1 MRYSRSAL
9 SALIDTGEA
18 AKTIDPTCVDWA
30 TSAFVVDPLMMQRN
44 AQKKTPPAKMQ
55 TTRSIF
61 QRFLFRFIKN
71 NTQPKPHSVFG
82 SR

>member
-44 AQKKTPPAKMQ
+44 GPKTPPAKMQ

-61 QRFLFRFIKN
+61 Q
-71 NTQPKPHSVFG
+71 
-82 SR
+82 